1 MQFKARSVI
10 ISVSRDVGRISG
22 DDLNRIVGGRE
33 CVSANSCYPRLPR
46 PGIKIVYCLPT
57 IARTTLESCLDSMS
71 MDVKSVVA
79 SWNWHSLADL
89 TQWVVDEALRIQQ
102 IAAPTFHE
110 KERALHVA
118 NRFRGLRLDDI
129 DIDDLKNVFG
139 RIAGKRSDLAILVL
153 AHTDTVFSADTDLR
167 IQRCGNL
174 IYGPGIGDNSV
185 GVAAML
191 GTIKAIIESGHTP
204 DCDLWFVADSCEE
217 GLGDLRGAKAAYA
230 CLQTRVRAVINLE
243 GLALGHVYN
252 AGIAVH
258 RLRISAKA
266 EGGHSWLHHGRPSAT
281 HAVMELGHQITSLD
295 VPASPRTTCNIGM
308 IDGGHAINAIA
319 TEASLWLDMRSVC
332 AHTLS
337 DLRQRV
343 CRLVEQNSDDGLQFV
358 IETVGKRPSGS
369 IADDHVLVIGA
380 LSALAEI
387 GIMGTLET
395 GSTDGN
401 VPLSQGCPAVT
412 IGITRGGNAHRLD
425 EYIEV
430 SPIRF
435 GLKQLITLVLA
446 SARHYANADMVD
458 SQKY

>member
-1 MQFKARSVI
+1 
-10 ISVSRDVGRISG
+10 
-22 DDLNRIVGGRE
+22 
-33 CVSANSCYPRLPR
+33 
-46 PGIKIVYCLPT
+46 
-57 IARTTLESCLDSMS
+57 MS
-71 MDVKSVVA
+71 MDVKTVVA
-79 SWNWHSLADL
+79 NWNWQNLAGL
-89 TQWVVDEALRIQQ
+89 SQWVVDETMQIQQ

-110 KERALHVA
+110 RERALHVVD
-118 NRFRGLRLDDI
+118 RFREFGLDDI
-129 DIDDLKNVFG
+129 HIDDLNNVYG
-139 RIAGKRSDLAILVL
+139 RIQGKQTAVAVLVL
-153 AHTDTVFSADTDLR
+153 AHTDTVFSADTDLSIR
-167 IQRCGNL
+167 RCGNQ

-191 GTIKAIIESGHTP
+191 GTIKSIQESGCAP
-204 DCDLWFVADSCEE
+204 DCDIWFVADSCEE

-230 CLQTRVRAVINLE
+230 CLRQQVCAVINLE

-258 RLRISAKA
+258 RLRISAKT

-281 HAVMELGHQITSLD
+281 HAVMKLGHQITGLE
-295 VPASPRTTCNIGM
+295 VPVSPRTTCNIGM

-332 AHTLS
+332 AGALAE
-337 DLRQRV
+337 LRQRV
-343 CRLVEQNSDDGLQFV
+343 GQLVRQSSHGGLQFE
-358 IETVGKRPSGS
+358 IETVGERPAGF
-369 IADDHVLVIGA
+369 IADDHVLVRGA
-380 LSALAEI
+380 LSSLAEI

-430 SPIRF
+430 TPIRF

-446 SARHYANADMVD
+446 STRHYGNVL
-458 SQKY
+458 

>member
-1 MQFKARSVI
+1 
-10 ISVSRDVGRISG
+10 
-22 DDLNRIVGGRE
+22 
-33 CVSANSCYPRLPR
+33 
-46 PGIKIVYCLPT
+46 
-57 IARTTLESCLDSMS
+57 MS
-71 MDVKSVVA
+71 MDIKAVVA
-79 SWNWHSLADL
+79 NWNWQNLAGL
-89 TQWVVDEALRIQQ
+89 AQWVVDEAMQIQQ

-110 KERALHVA
+110 RARALHVVE
-118 NRFRGLRLDDI
+118 RFRAFRLDDI
-129 DIDDLKNVFG
+129 TIDDLNNVYG
-139 RIAGKRSDLAILVL
+139 RIPGKQSDAAVLIL
-153 AHTDTVFSADTDLR
+153 AHTDTVFSADTDLS
-167 IQRCGNL
+167 IQRCQNQ

-191 GTIKAIIESGHTP
+191 GAIKSIQESGRAP
-204 DCDLWFVADSCEE
+204 DCDIWFVADSCEE

-230 CLQTRVRAVINLE
+230 CLRQKICAVINLE

-281 HAVMELGHQITSLD
+281 HAIMKLGYQIASLE
-295 VPASPRTTCNIGM
+295 VPVSPRTTCNIGM

-332 AHTLS
+332 AGALAE
-337 DLRQRV
+337 LRQRV
-343 CRLVEQNSDDGLQFV
+343 DQLVEQSRRNGLQFE
-358 IETVGKRPSGS
+358 IETVGERPAGS
-369 IADDHVLVIGA
+369 IADDHVLVRGA
-380 LSALAEI
+380 LSSLAEI

-430 SPIRF
+430 APIRF

-446 SARHYANADMVD
+446 STGHYAKA
-458 SQKY
+458 SIAR